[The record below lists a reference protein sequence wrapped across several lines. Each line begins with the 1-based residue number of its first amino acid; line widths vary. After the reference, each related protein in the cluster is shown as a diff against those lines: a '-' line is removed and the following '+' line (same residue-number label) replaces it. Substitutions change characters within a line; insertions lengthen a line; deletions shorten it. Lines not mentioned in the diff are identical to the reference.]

1 MILAD
6 KIITERKK
14 NGWTQEELA
23 EKLGVT
29 RQSISKWE
37 GAQSVPDLERVL
49 QLSKIFGVSTDYLL
63 KDELGEEQN
72 ADYLA
77 ACDATCTEES
87 DTVIRRVS
95 MEEANAF
102 LKQTQENAPR
112 IAWATFLCI
121 LSPICLLILG
131 GACDMGLLS
140 ISENAAGGIGII
152 ILLLLITLAVVIF
165 ISCGTKTKDYEYLD
179 YDQIETEYG
188 VQGMVKERKAQYEEQ
203 YTRHNIWGTVF
214 CILGVLPIFAA
225 LIFTE
230 NDFIMVLM
238 VCCLLV
244 MEGIG
249 VVFFIRGGMNHA
261 AFQKLLQEGD
271 YSRKKKRNSKKN
283 QAISTAYWLVATA
296 IYLAYSFITMDW
308 KMSWIVW
315 PVAGVLFPA
324 VIAIANTI
332 RK

>member
-37 GAQSVPDLERVL
+37 SAQSVPDLERIL
-49 QLSKIFGVSTDYLL
+49 QLSRIFGVSTDYLL
-63 KDELGEEQN
+63 KDELEAEQN
-72 ADYLA
+72 TDYMEVCGA
-77 ACDATCTEES
+77 NSTEED
-87 DTVIRRVS
+87 DTIIRKVS

-102 LKQTQENAPR
+102 LKRTRENAPK
-112 IAWATFLCI
+112 IAWATFLCM
-121 LSPICLLILG
+121 LSPICLLVLG
-131 GACDMGLLS
+131 GACDTGLLS

-165 ISCGTKTKDYEYLD
+165 ISCGMKTKEYEYLD

-188 VQGMVKERKAQYEEQ
+188 VQGMVKERKKQYEEQ
-203 YTRHNIWGTVF
+203 YTKYNILGTVF
-214 CILGVLPIFAA
+214 CIIGVLPIFAA

-230 NDFIMVLM
+230 NDFVMVLM

-244 MEGIG
+244 LEGIG
-249 VVFFIRGGMNHA
+249 VIFFINAGMNHA
-261 AFQKLLQEGD
+261 AFEKLLQEGD
-271 YSRKKKRNSKKN
+271 YSRKKKKNSKKN
-283 QAISTAYWLVATA
+283 QAIGTAYWLIATA
-296 IYLAYSFITMDW
+296 IFLAYSFITMNW

-324 VIAIANTI
+324 VIAIANAV